1 MFVLYAFE
9 DKSFIEFSKDIS
21 YENFYGHALN
31 EDQILLYLKDEKMI
45 ITVGRVFCFLDKN
58 YVFINKNKGLCVFS
72 FKEKS
77 IDIFSKSIESSF
89 KSYFKYFFKSILPK
103 LKNNNIKLNLP
114 LKKINFILF
123 LIICLIFFIFIR
135 EQVAIA
141 PVRASLLEK
150 EKLKILVYMN
160 LNQAMSRSSIKPH
173 GEESKF
179 KKLLGLT
186 KKTSKTKEGDSLK
199 TKGIFKPK
207 VKKKLGVPN
216 NNSNSNDPDILF
228 FLKQESKK

>member
-9 DKSFIEFSKDIS
+9 DRRFIEFSNDIT

-58 YVFINKNKGLCVFS
+58 FVFVNKNSGLCVFS

-89 KSYFKYFFKSILPK
+89 TSYFKYFFKSILPK
-103 LKNNNIKLNLP
+103 LKNNNTKLNFP

-160 LNQAMSRSSIKPH
+160 LNHAMSRASIKPH
-173 GEESKF
+173 GEEIKF
-179 KKLLGLT
+179 KRLLGLT
-186 KKTSKTKEGDSLK
+186 KKTSKIREEDFLK
-199 TKGIFKPK
+199 TKRIFKPK
-207 VKKKLGVPN
+207 EKKKLGVPKN
-216 NNSNSNDPDILF
+216 NASSKDPDILF